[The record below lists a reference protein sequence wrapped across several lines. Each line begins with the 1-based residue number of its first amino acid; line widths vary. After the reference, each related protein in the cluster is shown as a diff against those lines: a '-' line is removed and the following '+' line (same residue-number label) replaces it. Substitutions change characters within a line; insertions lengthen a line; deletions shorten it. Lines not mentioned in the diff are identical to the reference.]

1 MEVSRES
8 QVLGEGGDF
17 KGCFRFRPEKPGFSF
32 YKMEVS
38 LDESTSTNDIEGNIP
53 TSVFTE
59 ATQANNTITAV
70 VDRGGGPFRI
80 LYVSGRPNWEFKF
93 LRRALQEED
102 ELDLVGLIRIA
113 KKEARFD
120 FRGRTGESSN
130 PLFRGFGE
138 EDEDELSSMM
148 RQFS

>member
-1 MEVSRES
+1 M
-8 QVLGEGGDF
+8 
-17 KGCFRFRPEKPGFSF
+17 
-32 YKMEVS
+32 
-38 LDESTSTNDIEGNIP
+38 
-53 TSVFTE
+53 FTE

-70 VDRGGGPFRI
+70 VDQGGGPFRI

-113 KKEARFD
+113 RRARFD
-120 FRGRTGESSN
+120 FRGRTESSN

-138 EDEDELSSMM
+138 EDEDETEQYDEAVLV
-148 RQFS
+148 R